1 MLLQVILAGFKR
13 SNLEMNSVSS
23 ILLGYLLPKVNFK
36 SKVAIKFASPTLA
49 MKPCSWFCC
58 WPKKLHMGVK
68 TAEFL
73 VEVLVELLKSLED
86 NNQTSTFRVR
96 LQSVLE
102 NVEKSWPEVY
112 RVAMV
117 RGEREGRGHSLSSRG
132 GESFRQAAGGH
143 KTLSSSQ
150 VVQTLA
156 TRLIVD
162 MSSTKS
168 LNSNNAEQVNVLE
181 CDTTFLLSQLEPAR
195 LEILLLNS
203 IRITGNFSLL
213 QDLSVAPPPSSL
225 LNLIAV
231 QPVLE
236 LQLLPL
242 LFTSPPS
249 TSSIIPSSP
258 LARSSSLLS
267 SLSSTANN

>member
-1 MLLQVILAGFKR
+1 
-13 SNLEMNSVSS
+13 
-23 ILLGYLLPKVNFK
+23 
-36 SKVAIKFASPTLA
+36 
-49 MKPCSWFCC
+49 
-58 WPKKLHMGVK
+58 MGVE

-112 RVAMV
+112 TYRVAMV
-117 RGEREGRGHSLSSRG
+117 RGEREGKGHSLSSRG

-150 VVQTLA
+150 LVQTLA